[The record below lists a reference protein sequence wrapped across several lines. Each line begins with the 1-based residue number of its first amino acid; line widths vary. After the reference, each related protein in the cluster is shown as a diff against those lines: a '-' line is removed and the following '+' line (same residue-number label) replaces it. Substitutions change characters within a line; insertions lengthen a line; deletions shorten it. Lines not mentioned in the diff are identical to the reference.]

1 MIEIVIEEQLRI
13 ITSYSRDNEILQS
26 FNKYSYLPLELVN
39 LYNKNNTVT
48 YLLNAKSILD
58 YLEKIFQLVK
68 FTKQTQIKIK
78 DEQKKDKIKLNSTNI
93 ELSGH
98 EKDYYIEMVYGKK
111 LFPACKQL
119 LSYSLAPK
127 QLHDWVIEKENRIRD
142 VTEPSEYNPKYPNTN
157 VNELD
162 IYRFMCMDLLN
173 MFSYIFPNYFTTTR
187 FFSNTGKSFLT
198 LDDELYCYFI
208 GNKKGYIPMID
219 KVPYFLREYDEE
231 YYNRI
236 FNDIKTL
243 SDQIS
248 EAVQLSQIIPKKINN
263 NDGTNPIFEK
273 FFETHEITE
282 NIFDYLSKSGQKT
295 LNKNRNKS
303 LKDYQ
308 RYATSQGFSGIE
320 NEFKNKNFNDPR
332 LQNISKI
339 LNKDAKDM
347 TWDEIKG
354 AANKE
359 IHESYNRKATFTDVM
374 GYYKVPQIATGV
386 AGTAW
391 LVNKLS
397 DDRGQQTNAQLYNQE
412 PY

>member
-1 MIEIVIEEQLRI
+1 MAMDDILGNITKALKNVFKDETDDVIEKVGKDIIENASDDLTAAIKSTNSSMLERI
-13 ITSYSRDNEILQS
+13 ISHDVEH
-26 FNKYSYLPLELVN
+26 
-39 LYNKNNTVT
+39 
-48 YLLNAKSILD
+48 LNSKKMAD
-58 YLEKIFQLVK
+58 Y
-68 FTKQTQIKIK
+68 
-78 DEQKKDKIKLNSTNI
+78 LNST
-93 ELSGH
+93 S
-98 EKDYYIEMVYGKK
+98 
-111 LFPACKQL
+111 
-119 LSYSLAPK
+119 
-127 QLHDWVIEKENRIRD
+127 
-142 VTEPSEYNPKYPNTN
+142 
-157 VNELD
+157 
-162 IYRFMCMDLLN
+162 
-173 MFSYIFPNYFTTTR
+173 IF
-187 FFSNTGKSFLT
+187 K
-198 LDDELYCYFI
+198 
-208 GNKKGYIPMID
+208 
-219 KVPYFLREYDEE
+219 
-231 YYNRI
+231 
-236 FNDIKTL
+236 
-243 SDQIS
+243 
-248 EAVQLSQIIPKKINN
+248 N
-263 NDGTNPIFEK
+263 NDDFMSVVNYLAKNGGFEDIIK
-273 FFETHEITE
+273 ETAEEATKATSDNVE

-320 NEFKNKNFNDPR
+320 KEFKNKNFDDPR

>member
-162 IYRFMCMDLLN
+162 IYRSMCMDLLN

-282 NIFDYLSKSGQKT
+282 NIFDYLEKKGMIKKNTDGLYTLINNYQKKVISIFCYKCKSANPEYDLYKKIFPNFIRNQKEEYK
-295 LNKNRNKS
+295 KN
-303 LKDYQ
+303 
-308 RYATSQGFSGIE
+308 G
-320 NEFKNKNFNDPR
+320 
-332 LQNISKI
+332 
-339 LNKDAKDM
+339 AKDP
-347 TWDEIKG
+347 EYIK
-354 AANKE
+354 NTIIPFYKE
-359 IHESYNRKATFTDVM
+359 IC
-374 GYYKVPQIATGV
+374 
-386 AGTAW
+386 
-391 LVNKLS
+391 
-397 DDRGQQTNAQLYNQE
+397 RGGINSPCL
-412 PY
+412 P